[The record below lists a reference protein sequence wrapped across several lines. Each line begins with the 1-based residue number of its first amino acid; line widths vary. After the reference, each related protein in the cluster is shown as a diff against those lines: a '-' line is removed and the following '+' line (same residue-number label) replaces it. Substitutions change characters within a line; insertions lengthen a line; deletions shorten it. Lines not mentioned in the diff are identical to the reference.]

1 MHLIADSGSTKTDW
15 YFLSSTGS
23 YQLFQGSGMNPV
35 TYSLLE
41 LQQAI
46 QQVLDHFPKAS
57 IQQISFY
64 GAGCAAAEAA
74 EKMQQLLIAA
84 FPNCS
89 NIEVKSDLWATV
101 RAFGKT
107 VQAGFYCILGTGS
120 NACFFDGEQLIQLRP
135 SLGYLLGDE
144 GSANALGRQL
154 IKDYLYKKMPS
165 SLAQAFA
172 QQFPIIQA
180 PNFVAQLYAQERP
193 NAFLGQF
200 SRFLSKN
207 RENNYTEK
215 ALNSHFS
222 DFICQQLLIF
232 EAAKNYPIHF
242 TGSIAAVFEPE
253 LQAALSAAQLQRAKI
268 LASPLPTLL
277 HYHLT

>member
-15 YFLSSTGS
+15 YFLASNGR
-23 YQLFQGSGMNPV
+23 YQLFQAAGMNPV
-35 TYSLLE
+35 TYSHLE
-41 LQQAI
+41 LKKAI
-46 QQVLDHFPKAS
+46 QEVLEQFSCAS

-64 GAGCAAAEAA
+64 GAGCAAEEAA
-74 EKMQQLLIAA
+74 DKMQQLLAEA
-84 FPNCS
+84 FPKCS
-89 NIEVKSDLWATV
+89 NIEVKSDLWATI
-101 RAFGKT
+101 RAFGKP
-107 VQAGFYCILGTGS
+107 VQPGFYCILGTGS
-120 NACFFDGEQLIQLRP
+120 NACFFDGERLVQLRP

-154 IKDYLYKKMPS
+154 IKDYLYKVMPS

-172 QQFPIIQA
+172 QQFPIVQA
-180 PNFVAQLYAQERP
+180 PNFIAQLYAQERP

-200 SRFLSKN
+200 SRFLSQN
-207 RENNYTEK
+207 RQTNYIEK
-215 ALNSHFS
+215 ALKYHFS

-268 LASPLPTLL
+268 LASPLPKLL

>member
-15 YFLSSTGS
+15 YFLAANGS
-23 YQLFQGSGMNPV
+23 YQLFRGSGMNPV
-35 TYSLLE
+35 TYSQLE
-41 LQQAI
+41 LGQAI
-46 QQVLDHFPKAS
+46 QEVLAHFPSAQ
-57 IQQISFY
+57 IQQITFY
-64 GAGCAAAEAA
+64 GAGCSASEAA
-74 EKMQQLLIAA
+74 DKMQQLLAEA
-84 FPNCS
+84 FPKCS

-101 RAFGKT
+101 RAFGKP

-120 NACFFDGEQLIQLRP
+120 NACFFDGEALVQLRP

-172 QQFPIIQA
+172 QEFPIVQA
-180 PNFVAQLYAQERP
+180 PDFIAQLYAQERP

-207 RENNYTEK
+207 RQTNYAEK

-253 LQAALSAAQLQRAKI
+253 LQAALSTAQLQKAKI
-268 LASPLPTLL
+268 LASPLPKLL
-277 HYHLT
+277 DYHLT